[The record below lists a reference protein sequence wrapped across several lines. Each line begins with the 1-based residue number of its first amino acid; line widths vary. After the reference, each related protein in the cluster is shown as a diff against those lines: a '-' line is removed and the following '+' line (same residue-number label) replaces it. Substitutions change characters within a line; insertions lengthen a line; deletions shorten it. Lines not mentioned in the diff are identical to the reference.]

1 MTPLIKR
8 SRQALLILAACSLI
22 TSLTAQV
29 KVMTI
34 GDSLTEEYYFEF
46 PFSAPSSTPILGFA
60 NTQNWVEI
68 LAEQRYNDFD
78 FGSYEEEWPFGYGDL
93 RLAGYQYNFGIP
105 GYDTRMWMDILDPV
119 TNPFDPDFDPVTLSL
134 ALTTRAAMRETYEN
148 VDVIVIMVG
157 GNDVNFQ
164 YGDLYE
170 SLPGD
175 TFATSFTAEVLG
187 NLGAF
192 IDEIRN
198 HTTDVP
204 IVLADVPDLG
214 VAPDIIAD
222 HPDVLKRANASA
234 IINALNTELATLA
247 TNRNV
252 TLARISELTDRLLSP
267 DPFYIAGHEMIK
279 DTDPLENNR
288 PEYLFCWQGL
298 HPSTNGQAII
308 ANTLLNAIN
317 LASGTSIQQ
326 LGNREILENLLGLNP
341 DQPYLDWAQTQHL
354 TDSSMTSDSDGDGIP
369 NLGEYLLGLNPLSVD
384 ETHIATFETINSEDY
399 LSLQYTLDT
408 DALRIA
414 NADVKYSTNLNDW
427 LEVPP
432 NGLINL
438 NSNSYEARI
447 AISDLPNEGTRAF
460 LRIEFTLRP

>member
-222 HPDVLKRANASA
+222 HPDV
-234 IINALNTELATLA
+234 
-247 TNRNV
+247 
-252 TLARISELTDRLLSP
+252 
-267 DPFYIAGHEMIK
+267 
-279 DTDPLENNR
+279 
-288 PEYLFCWQGL
+288 GL